1 MHSPYTSL
9 HYINL
14 LAFFPLSHTRSF
26 SPCLHWAIFIIP
38 HITTSIHNSYY
49 FNLLSRVPQLDH
61 LPWKTHLNPNLAQT
75 LLKYKFICLN
85 QVWAPPNWFKSNPN
99 KYLIKTNSIIVFWIM
114 YNSFNVRQPLVIV
127 FFFFLSSRIRCK
139 LSLLL
144 NILYYAVHNYSLCY
158 VIYNSNLTTFI
169 CLLLSS
175 NHPRKFCSRESSY
188 HEKVQLYLV
197 S

>member
-1 MHSPYTSL
+1 
-9 HYINL
+9 
-14 LAFFPLSHTRSF
+14 
-26 SPCLHWAIFIIP
+26 
-38 HITTSIHNSYY
+38 
-49 FNLLSRVPQLDH
+49 
-61 LPWKTHLNPNLAQT
+61 
-75 LLKYKFICLN
+75 
-85 QVWAPPNWFKSNPN
+85 
-99 KYLIKTNSIIVFWIM
+99 M